1 MYTIEQYNILCAA
14 IAQGAL
20 RVEYGDKRVEYRS
33 LADMRSIKSEME
45 RELFPN
51 QATRKVKFASYT
63 KDLNNGCY

>member
-1 MYTIEQYNILCAA
+1 MYTQEQYTILCAA

-33 LADMRSIKSEME
+33 LADMRSIKAEME

-51 QATRKVKFASYT
+51 KQKSKTTFASYS
-63 KDLNNGCY
+63 KDLNNGCR